1 MGIGLDL
8 TQVAPFEE
16 LLMSQV
22 IWQEALTR
30 LPVERG
36 LFTKE

>member
-1 MGIGLDL
+1 MGISLDL

-30 LPVERG
+30 LLVKRG
-36 LFTKE
+36 IFKKE